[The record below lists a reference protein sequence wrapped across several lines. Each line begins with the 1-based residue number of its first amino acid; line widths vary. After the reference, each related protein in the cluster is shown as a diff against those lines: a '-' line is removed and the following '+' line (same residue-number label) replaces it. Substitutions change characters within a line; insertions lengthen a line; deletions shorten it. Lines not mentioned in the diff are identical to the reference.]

1 MRRHDMANN
10 PVASLPG
17 RLHELLIP
25 GGLRTVLYQA
35 APIPGFAHAA
45 DATPLLL
52 VHSVNAAASAFEME
66 PLYIRQALHRPVFA
80 LDLPGFAAADKPDIL
95 YTPQLMRDAIAA
107 AMDWI
112 AHNVTAAPIDIVALS
127 LACEFAAEAVLQQ
140 PLSVRSMALVSPSGM
155 EGRRAGEKYDAGR
168 TRQSKLAL
176 KMLRS
181 TAFGRG
187 LYRLL
192 TTRASMRWFL
202 SRTWGTRHFDRRL
215 LEHSRECAAL
225 PGAEHMPLQFVS
237 GGLFTRGI
245 IERYRALPV
254 PVWVAHG
261 HRGSFTDFRGC
272 PVRTGAGTT
281 PASYAVERTVFDAG
295 AMPHFELPD
304 VFDKAYQRFLSRIAH
319 TVASPVRGREPGGRA
334 MRQEGVA
341 AAPG

>member
-1 MRRHDMANN
+1 MANN

-17 RLHELLIP
+17 RRHELLIP
-25 GGLRTVLYQA
+25 GGLRTVLYQS

-66 PLYIRQALHRPVFA
+66 PLYLRQALRRPVFA

-95 YTPQLMRDAIAA
+95 YTPQLMRQAIGA

-140 PLSVRSMALVSPSGM
+140 QQPPSVRSLALISPSGM
-155 EGRRAGEKYDAGR
+155 EGRRAGEKYEAGR

-192 TTRASMRWFL
+192 TTRVSMRWFL

-215 LEHSRECAAL
+215 LEHSRACAAL
-225 PGAEHMPLQFVS
+225 PGAEHVPLQFIS

-272 PVRTGAGTT
+272 PVRTGVGTT
-281 PASYAVERTVFDAG
+281 PTSYPVERTVFDAG

-304 VFDKAYQRFLSRIAH
+304 VFDKAYQRFLSRMVH
-319 TVASPVRGREPGGRA
+319 TVASPVREREAGGRA
-334 MRQEGVA
+334 MGQAGVVR
-341 AAPG
+341 AAPVG

>member
-1 MRRHDMANN
+1 MANN
-10 PVASLPG
+10 PLASLPG
-17 RLHELLIP
+17 QRHELVIP
-25 GGLRTVLYQA
+25 GGLRTVLYEA
-35 APIPGFAHAA
+35 APIRGFAHAA

-66 PLYIRQALHRPVFA
+66 PLHIRQALRRPVFA

-95 YTPQLMRDAIAA
+95 YTPRLMREAITA

-112 AHNVTAAPIDIVALS
+112 ARKVTTAPVDIVALS
-127 LACEFAAEAVLQQ
+127 LACEFATEAVLHQKT
-140 PLSVRSMALVSPSGM
+140 PSVRSLALISPTGM

-168 TRQSKLAL
+168 TRQSELAL
-176 KMLRS
+176 KILRG

-192 TTRASMRWFL
+192 TTRASMQWFL
-202 SRTWGTRHFDRRL
+202 SRTWGKRDFDRRL

-225 PGAEHMPLQFVS
+225 PGAEHMPLQFIS

-272 PVRTGAGTT
+272 PVRTGVGTT
-281 PASYAVERTVFDAG
+281 AASYPVERMVFDAG
-295 AMPHFELPD
+295 AMPHFELAD
-304 VFDKAYQRFLSRIAH
+304 EFDKAYQRFLSQTVRA
-319 TVASPVRGREPGGRA
+319 VASPVRGREAGSRVIDQHGAVR
-334 MRQEGVA
+334 
-341 AAPG
+341 AAPVG

>member
-1 MRRHDMANN
+1 MATNN
-10 PVASLPG
+10 PGASLPG
-17 RLHELLIP
+17 ERHELLIP
-25 GGLRTVLYQA
+25 GGLRTVLYQS
-35 APIPGFAHAA
+35 APIPGFAQAA
-45 DATPLLL
+45 NATPLLL

-66 PLYIRQALHRPVFA
+66 PLYSRQALRRPVFA

-95 YTPQLMRDAIAA
+95 YTPVLMCEAIEA

-112 AHNVTAAPIDIVALS
+112 SHNVTAAPIDIVALS
-127 LACEFAAEAVLQQ
+127 LSCEFATEAVLNH
-140 PLSVRSMALVSPSGM
+140 PSSVRSVALISPSGM
-155 EGRRAGEKYDAGR
+155 EGRRATEKYEAGR

-192 TTRASMRWFL
+192 TPRMSMRWFL
-202 SRTWGTRHFDRRL
+202 SRTWGTKHFDRRL
-215 LEHSRECAAL
+215 LEHSRTCAAL
-225 PGAEHMPLQFVS
+225 PGAEHLPLQFIC

-261 HRGSFTDFRGC
+261 HRGSFTDFRAC
-272 PVRTGAGTT
+272 PVPTGVSTT
-281 PASYAVERTVFDAG
+281 AASHPVERTVFDAG

-304 VFDKAYQRFLSRIAH
+304 AFDKAYQRFLLGTAH
-319 TVASPVRGREPGGRA
+319 AAASPVRGREVGGGA
-334 MRQEGVA
+334 MGQGGVVVA
-341 AAPG
+341 SG